1 MERAFKA
8 IDTRASQSDLTK
20 AFEALDSLN
29 QAVLERA
36 SQADMERAFKAID
49 TRASQSDLTKA
60 FEALDSLNQAVQ
72 ERASLEEAA
81 RLAASIADEVG
92 AVWRGIEDRDRQI
105 AQDTSAIQSLHT
117 QTAGLQAELKELR
130 SKLLTLDEQIRWAE
144 EKLRAAP
151 GEASPSPAAA
161 PVAALPTPSPATGV
175 DPEVQ
180 RKLDLAYLAFQRLFR
195 GDENELR
202 ARLGRYQ
209 PILREA
215 IGKELPR
222 VLDVACGD
230 GIFLEVLGE
239 QGWEVSGVDIN
250 EPMVRIAHQRG
261 IRVERADAVAFLE
274 SKGVGNYD
282 AITALQFVEH
292 LPPEMLYRF
301 LAAAYGRLQPGGV
314 LLIETINPH
323 TLKALHW
330 FHLDL
335 SHARLVYP
343 EMLQLLCETAGFREI
358 SWHGINPVEPH
369 ERLGRAAHPNDQP
382 NVDRLNG
389 LLYGDQDYYLIAR
402 RPRR

>member
-1 MERAFKA
+1 
-8 IDTRASQSDLTK
+8 
-20 AFEALDSLN
+20 
-29 QAVLERA
+29 
-36 SQADMERAFKAID
+36 
-49 TRASQSDLTKA
+49 
-60 FEALDSLNQAVQ
+60 
-72 ERASLEEAA
+72 
-81 RLAASIADEVG
+81 
-92 AVWRGIEDRDRQI
+92 
-105 AQDTSAIQSLHT
+105 
-117 QTAGLQAELKELR
+117 
-130 SKLLTLDEQIRWAE
+130 
-144 EKLRAAP
+144 
-151 GEASPSPAAA
+151 
-161 PVAALPTPSPATGV
+161 
-175 DPEVQ
+175 
-180 RKLDLAYLAFQRLFR
+180 
-195 GDENELR
+195 
-202 ARLGRYQ
+202 
-209 PILREA
+209 
-215 IGKELPR
+215 
-222 VLDVACGD
+222 
-230 GIFLEVLGE
+230 
-239 QGWEVSGVDIN
+239 VDIN